1 MLPTTLPA
9 SGERGIAPTGYSSSV
24 LGEQDALVLEV
35 RPFDL
40 HGVTYVDVKVAFR
53 DRSVLEARLGPES
66 VPERLEPGEQVV
78 AMTAA
83 NMIVSLRRAEQR

>member
-1 MLPTTLPA
+1 
-9 SGERGIAPTGYSSSV
+9 V

-40 HGVTYVDVKVAFR
+40 HGMTYFDVRVAFR
-53 DRSVLEARLGPES
+53 DRSVHEARLGAES
-66 VPERLEPGEQVV
+66 VPHDLQPGEQVL

-83 NMIVSLRRAEQR
+83 NMIVSLRRADDR